1 MREGASSASC
11 FLWGFGFGLS
21 FFFFHKYKRIKTFLV
36 RKQTPRKRS
45 QKSDRAVNL
54 IAIAII
60 LQMTNNKESII
71 QRMISE
77 VKSTKLLRGENQLS
91 PMQLCGCTAYN
102 MQMHRSYHSHRN
114 LNIKLKRKK
123 SKEFYKNH
131 WKKYPPHEWMH
142 ICFIDTATMLF

>member
-1 MREGASSASC
+1 MGEGASRATWL
-11 FLWGFGFGLS
+11 FS
-21 FFFFHKYKRIKTFLV
+21 FFLFYKYKRIKTFLV
-36 RKQTPRKRS
+36 RKQTLRKRS

-77 VKSTKLLRGENQLS
+77 VKSGKLLWGENQLS
-91 PMQLCGCTAYN
+91 PMQFRGCTAYN

-123 SKEFYKNH
+123 SKEF
-131 WKKYPPHEWMH
+131 
-142 ICFIDTATMLF
+142 